1 MIKIWHTIDELPS
14 LSNKFRR
21 TNFELSDSYN
31 TLLDVRLV
39 GDDVDVDGH
48 EEPEGAV
55 AKRDGCKELRP
66 LRGRADDP
74 RPVGEHHLELAA
86 DVLEKRPGLSIG
98 NIGLFSRSSVKKHF

>member
-1 MIKIWHTIDELPS
+1 MIHELPS
-14 LSNKFRR
+14 LSDKIHR
-21 TNFELSDSYN
+21 TQFQLSDKYN

-48 EEPEGAV
+48 QEPEGAV
-55 AKRDGCKELRP
+55 AKRDGGEELRL

-98 NIGLFSRSSVKKHF
+98 NVDLFSRSSVKKYF